1 MSTFDDDVEL
11 DAEGRRGDH
20 AVVGWIFLGFF
31 RYLAL
36 AVRLAPVRA
45 QVVRRVH
52 VALVEE
58 DRDLGAFLR
67 HGEEAVVLHA
77 ATGGAERPGPRA
89 ERLQHAGHADAHA
102 PEAFGVSAVGD
113 VADVHAEQARVV
125 GAEIMDGARK
135 LKLTNRKT
143 GDHLVFDAE
152 ENTVTLE
159 GTTAVTIRAV
169 GAISL
174 EATQVTIAGRVVRPV
189 PDPI

>member
-1 MSTFDDDVEL
+1 
-11 DAEGRRGDH
+11 
-20 AVVGWIFLGFF
+20 
-31 RYLAL
+31 
-36 AVRLAPVRA
+36 
-45 QVVRRVH
+45 
-52 VALVEE
+52 
-58 DRDLGAFLR
+58 
-67 HGEEAVVLHA
+67 
-77 ATGGAERPGPRA
+77 
-89 ERLQHAGHADAHA
+89 
-102 PEAFGVSAVGD
+102 
-113 VADVHAEQARVV
+113 
-125 GAEIMDGARK
+125 MDGARK